1 MKKIISASLAF
12 VMLCFL
18 FISCQKSAIEPAKKT
33 SIFSSAENRT
43 AIAKA
48 FKNYF
53 EQNNTAARISS
64 GAEHLVPFFSA
75 EGQGVANFNP
85 VAGTL
90 TFGSFFAELGAGDFF
105 RRNPDGTYSVHVNS
119 NTAIAD
125 YSVLD
130 LNTFSTLEY
139 LYGSPGH
146 LTADY
151 TGELVEIPIYL
162 PDGTLLFVIRFV
174 DFGNSGRAVSV
185 HGNGNVSANGEA
197 PWRRLSIKAVQTPG
211 GQGQVEL
218 KLR

>member
-1 MKKIISASLAF
+1 MKRIISSSLAF
-12 VMLCFL
+12 LIVCLL
-18 FISCQKSAIEPAKKT
+18 FISCQKSSVEPAKKT
-33 SIFSSAENRT
+33 TIFSSAENRT

-53 EQNNTAARISS
+53 EQNNTAARLSA

-119 NTAIAD
+119 NSAIAD
-125 YSVLD
+125 YFVLD

-139 LYGSPGH
+139 LYGSPAH

-151 TGELVEIPIYL
+151 TGEVVEIFPGFYII
-162 PDGTLLFVIRFV
+162 DTE
-174 DFGNSGRAVSV
+174 NSGRAVSV

-197 PWRRLSIKAVQTPG
+197 PWRRLSIKAVTTPG
-211 GQGQVEL
+211 GQRQVEL
-218 KLR
+218 NLR